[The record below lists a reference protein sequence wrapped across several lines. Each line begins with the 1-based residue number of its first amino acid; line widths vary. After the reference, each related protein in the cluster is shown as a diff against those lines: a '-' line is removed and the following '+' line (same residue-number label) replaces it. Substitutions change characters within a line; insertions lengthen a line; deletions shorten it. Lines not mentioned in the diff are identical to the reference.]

1 MNKHISAALFAALIA
16 VSGAGQAASIEAQRF
31 ASCLE
36 RSMSSSDRKVLVQ
49 WAFASLA
56 RTSAAREVA
65 VVPEAKIRGVEA
77 KAQKTLAALVV
88 KSCSKEGLKL
98 AFKDPKNGLQDSL
111 ASLAQNLVKKE
122 IERRTSPLLSLSI
135 TDILK

>member
-1 MNKHISAALFAALIA
+1 MSA
-16 VSGAGQAASIEAQRF
+16 
-31 ASCLE
+31 
-36 RSMSSSDRKVLVQ
+36 SDQKILVQ
-49 WAFASLA
+49 WAFVSLA

-65 VVPEAKIRGVEA
+65 VVPDSKIRQVEA
-77 KAQKTLAALVV
+77 KAQKTLATLLV
-88 KSCSKEGLKL
+88 KSCSKEGLRL

-111 ASLAQNLVKKE
+111 EVLAQNLVKKE